1 MERANT
7 KVFVRYSHIYY
18 GNSSSSYENDTEV
31 TTQYEGNAKC
41 YST

>member
-18 GNSSSSYENDTEV
+18 ENTSRIIFDTEV